1 MFMAVHK
8 INGDLYVGSTGKQLK
23 DISNKGGCTLRCVGD
38 FRMNILSGW
47 EQTKIPFD
55 YMLSNSNTDLF
66 EYYNNGI
73 RIKKAGYYMIS
84 LTLNFDGDGNTYSAI
99 INVSGSSIIISDQSE
114 CSGMSNIHALPIIVY
129 CEANAIIFGAIRHET
144 PIDNVLCRGARSALT
159 VVSV

>member
-23 DISNKGGCTLRCVGD
+23 DISNKGGCTLCCAGD

-47 EQTKIPFD
+47 EETKIPFD
-55 YMLSNSNTDLF
+55 YMRSNSNTDLF
-66 EYYNNGI
+66 EYYNNSI

-99 INVSGSSIIISDQSE
+99 INVSGSSIIISDQSN
-114 CSGMSNIHALPIIVY
+114 CSGMSNIYAMPIIVY
-129 CEANAIIFGAIRHET
+129 CEANAIIFGAVRHLT
-144 PIDNVLCRGARSALT
+144 QLDNVLCRGARSALT